1 MLQSL
6 EIENFRQFSHFTIP
20 KLGRINLLTGKN
32 NSGKTSVLEAIY
44 LLMTQEHPAQ
54 SIVNLHINRG
64 EVSPLGN
71 SGEYVIGNS
80 REYIAEIT
88 HLFHNRNVNNGE
100 VIRIWGLHQ
109 EGTKES
115 ISIQIDT
122 SQKGGLKLH
131 SLSDIRKE
139 TWPKLLLEKQN
150 QNSGLLSYS
159 VDISPDF
166 KIPFDRSLYS
176 QDSSSYDQDLEFLVS
191 TDLDSG
197 KVAKLFDEIVLTS
210 KEDLVIEAIQIIE
223 PNIKRIAPDHG
234 KFERVNLSSRQGF
247 LVQLRDEHDRTPMGS
262 MGDGIWRLLGIALT
276 MVNAKGQVL
285 LIDEIDA
292 GFHYSVMIDLWK
304 FIWKSAKELDIQVFA
319 TTHSGDCWE
328 ALGELIEAEEIY
340 DDEVMIHRI
349 DAKHDHSV
357 SYDTDKIVIAAEDQV
372 EVR

>member
-32 NSGKTSVLEAIY
+32 NSGKTSILEAIY

-71 SGEYVIGNS
+71 SGEYVNS

-88 HLFHNRNVNNGE
+88 HLFNNRNVNNGE
-100 VIRIWGLHQ
+100 VVRILGLHQ

-139 TWPKLLLEKQN
+139 TWPKLLLEKQD
-150 QNSGLLSYS
+150 QNFGSLSYS

-176 QDSSSYDQDLEFLVS
+176 QDSSPYDQDLEFLVS
-191 TDLDSG
+191 TDLNSE
-197 KVAKLFDEIVLTS
+197 KVAKLFDEIVLTP

-223 PNIKRIAPDHG
+223 PKIRRIAPDHG

-247 LVQLRDEHDRTPMGS
+247 LIQFRDENNRNPMGS

-285 LIDEIDA
+285 LIDEIDT
-292 GFHYSVMIDLWK
+292 GFHYSVMVDLWK
-304 FIWKSAKELDIQVFA
+304 FIWKSAKKLDIQVFA
-319 TTHSGDCWE
+319 TTHSRDCWE

-340 DDEVMIHRI
+340 DDEIMIHRI
-349 DAKHDHSV
+349 DAKRDHST
-357 SYDTDKIVIAAEDQV
+357 SYDTDKIVIAAEDKV